1 MDVITQAGI
10 ASEYIC
16 NGAFILLPEITWYCF
31 THAQV
36 ELKQPA
42 KPEAIWEAEDPA
54 RTTRTARAWGKAPQ
68 PHLVLLELSAFVLSL
83 LPRDPPGNAAPL
95 PAAASFCQVE

>member
-10 ASEYIC
+10 ASEYFR

-36 ELKQPA
+36 ELKQLA
-42 KPEAIWEAEDPA
+42 KPEATWEAERPSQDHPDSTSMEKSSSTPSHMA
-54 RTTRTARAWGKAPQ
+54 RTQCLCALLAPQ
-68 PHLVLLELSAFVLSL
+68 GPTW
-83 LPRDPPGNAAPL
+83 
-95 PAAASFCQVE
+95 